1 MLHGMMPELI
11 DKPANELEVLIR
23 KIIRGS
29 MEANI
34 AQAPEQ
40 KVGLRSAM
48 ETLDHG
54 FVENVRHAKEYL
66 HQKLS

>member
-29 MEANI
+29 I
-34 AQAPEQ
+34 F
-40 KVGLRSAM
+40 GLPRSV
-48 ETLDHG
+48 TFNLVFYLPKFFFHSCFFFG
-54 FVENVRHAKEYL
+54 FLVNALRIL
-66 HQKLS
+66 P